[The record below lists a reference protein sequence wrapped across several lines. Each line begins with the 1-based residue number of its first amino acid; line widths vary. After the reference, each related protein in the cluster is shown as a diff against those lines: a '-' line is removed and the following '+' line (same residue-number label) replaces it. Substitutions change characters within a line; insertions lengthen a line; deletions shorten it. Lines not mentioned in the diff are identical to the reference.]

1 MDKRVNN
8 KGTKGNKGGRPPKT
22 EEQKVVEALK
32 PYEEKALAALEG
44 GLEDGQGWAVKLFM
58 QYYYGVPKQK
68 VEVNTGELNLPDW
81 MQRPE

>member
-1 MDKRVNN
+1 MAHGGKRE
-8 KGTKGNKGGRPPKT
+8 GAGRKPKT

-68 VEVNTGELNLPDW
+68 IEVETQEMNLPEW
-81 MQRPE
+81 MNVKS

>member
-1 MDKRVNN
+1 MDGRKNNGGKRE
-8 KGTKGNKGGRPPKT
+8 GAGRKPKT

-68 VEVNTGELNLPDW
+68 IEVETQEMNLPEW
-81 MQRPE
+81 MNVKS